1 MRRFQHHSTRCH
13 VSESSRAE
21 KGGPATLASY
31 QVAASC
37 ACHTPLSRSIL
48 RCTTELLVC
57 AGRPRRQWPGEC
69 CLRATRAPSPPPQSP
84 QPPTPRYSGST
95 APDRRKESRSLT
107 RTSSACS
114 LLIARSFGFLVL
126 LLEFYIASALV
137 RTSELRLYMRPR
149 QGLYTVYHRGTW
161 TCKPYYV
168 KWSVVSKGYMQ

>member
-1 MRRFQHHSTRCH
+1 MAGRMLL
-13 VSESSRAE
+13 ESD
-21 KGGPATLASY
+21 ASA
-31 QVAASC
+31 VAAATVAAAANTS
-37 ACHTPLSRSIL
+37 L
-48 RCTTELLVC
+48 
-57 AGRPRRQWPGEC
+57 QWFNC
-69 CLRATRAPSPPPQSP
+69 
-84 QPPTPRYSGST
+84 SGSS
-95 APDRRKESRSLT
+95 EGVEVSLT